1 MGTNFRHFKALS
13 KKNWINWKRT
23 PLGNIVEL
31 ATPFV
36 ITMLIYLSS
45 LKMTS
50 NTISNISLTRL
61 NHGLYPAMTPGDDGG
76 F

>member
-13 KKNWINWKRT
+13 KKNWINWTRT

-36 ITMLIYLSS
+36 IMMLIYLSS
-45 LKMTS
+45 LKMSTK
-50 NTISNISLTRL
+50 TRQISLTRL
-61 NHGLYPAMTPGDDGG
+61 NHGLYPAMAPG
-76 F
+76 